1 MQRRIYRR
9 TDGRINKKAMN
20 KDAIIEIL
28 KKHQHS
34 MAGHNWLIG
43 LDESDFILIAD
54 AILALFEQKK
64 SKSVWMTAKEFL
76 FSKYPLVSPDWFNDN
91 ELTQEM
97 IKMMEQYLEYA
108 QQPQKVEQ
116 EEETGMFMITENGPE
131 NIEEEEK
138 PTDDRIHL

>member
-1 MQRRIYRR
+1 MTKREQ
-9 TDGRINKKAMN
+9 
-20 KDAIIEIL
+20 IIEIL

-76 FSKYPLVSPDWFNDN
+76 FSKYPLVSLEWFNDN

-97 IKMMEQYLEYA
+97 IRMMEQYLEYA
-108 QQPQKVEQ
+108 Q
-116 EEETGMFMITENGPE
+116 
-131 NIEEEEK
+131 
-138 PTDDRIHL
+138 